1 MSVENKNLGLYE
13 MRVPVTAKKVN
24 KVRVLQDEFGNEYP
38 INEEMIIVTLS
49 NGFEMRIAESMFK
62 EMFKKVVGG
71 VSR

>member
-71 VSR
+71 GE

>member
-71 VSR
+71 SR

>member
-71 VSR
+71 

>member
-62 EMFKKVVGG
+62 EMFKKSSWG